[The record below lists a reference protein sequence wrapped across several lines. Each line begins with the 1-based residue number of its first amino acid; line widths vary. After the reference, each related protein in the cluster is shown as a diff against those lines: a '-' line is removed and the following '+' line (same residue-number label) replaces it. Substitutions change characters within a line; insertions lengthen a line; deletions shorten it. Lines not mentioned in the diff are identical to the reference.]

1 MTSEGDPT
9 AILEIRGITKEFS
22 GVKALDDVSMSFR
35 PGEVHALVGE
45 NGAGKSTLM
54 KILSGV
60 YQPTRGS
67 LSFAGKAV
75 AFRNPKQAQ
84 DAGIG
89 IIFQEFSL
97 IRNFDVADNVF
108 LNREPSR
115 GAGVIDKAAERRR
128 AISLFQEIGFD
139 IDVDRTVE
147 ELSVVEQQ
155 VVEIVKALS
164 VAAKVLIMDEPSAV
178 LTDKELKRLFRIIRA
193 LKARGVTVIYI
204 SHMLDEV
211 FEICDRVTVLKD
223 GRVVGTKPIGETDKG
238 DLVRMMVGREISEFF
253 PEASASRGEVLLE
266 ARGIG
271 VRGRLRGVSFELRAG
286 EILGIAGMAGS
297 GQAALVGAVI
307 GTLRRDEGE
316 LLVCGERAR
325 MRDFREAVARG
336 IGYISEDRKSLGILS
351 SMSLKDNIT
360 IADLGAFLRL
370 GFLLPRRERE
380 AAKAES
386 DRLRIKS
393 AGLGQRIETLSGGNQ
408 QKALLARWLLMK
420 PRILVLV
427 EPTRGVDVGAKMEIY
442 RIMREFVDS
451 GRAVLMVSSELPELI
466 GLSDR
471 ILVMRGGAIEGAID
485 QAEGLATEEMVMS
498 MAVGHRYSYA
508 EEASS

>member
-1 MTSEGDPT
+1 MTSECEPG
-9 AILEIRGITKEFS
+9 AILEIKGITKEFS
-22 GVKALDDVSMSFR
+22 GVRALDDVSMSFL

-67 LSFAGKAV
+67 LRFAGGTV
-75 AFRNPKQAQ
+75 SFRNPKQAQ

-89 IIFQEFSL
+89 MIFQEFSL
-97 IRNFDVADNVF
+97 IRGFSVSENVF

-115 GAGVIDKAAERRR
+115 GPGLIDKASERRR
-128 AISLFQEIGFD
+128 AIALFQEIGFD
-139 IDVDRTVE
+139 IDVDRKAGG
-147 ELSVVEQQ
+147 LSVVEQQ

-164 VAAKVLIMDEPSAV
+164 VAARVLIMDEPSAA
-178 LTDKELKRLFRIIRA
+178 LTDKELKRLFRIIRT
-193 LKARGVTVIYI
+193 LKARVVTVIYI

-223 GRVVGTKPIGETDKG
+223 GRLVGTKGIRDTDKN

-253 PEASASRGEVLLE
+253 PESSPTRGAVLLE
-266 ARGIG
+266 ARSLG
-271 VRGRLRGVSFELRAG
+271 VAGRLRNASFALHAG
-286 EILGIAGMAGS
+286 EILGVAGMAGS
-297 GQAALVGAVI
+297 GQAVLAGAII
-307 GTLRRDEGE
+307 GTERISTGE
-316 LLVCGERAR
+316 LLVAGVRAR
-325 MRDFREAVARG
+325 MRSFRDAVALG
-336 IGYISEDRKSLGILS
+336 IGYISEDRKALGILA

-360 IADLGAFLRL
+360 IADLGRFLRF
-370 GFLLPRRERE
+370 GFLLPRAERE
-380 AAKAES
+380 AARSES
-386 DRLRIKS
+386 ERLKIKS
-393 AGLGQRIETLSGGNQ
+393 SGLGQRIETLSGGNQ
-408 QKALLARWLLMK
+408 QKALLARWLLMN
-420 PRILVLV
+420 PRILVLA

-451 GRAVLMVSSELPELI
+451 GRGILMISSELPEVI

-471 ILVMRGGAIEGAID
+471 ILVMRGGTIEGAID
-485 QAEGLATEEMVMS
+485 QSEGLATEEAVMS

-508 EEASS
+508 EEAGS

>member
-1 MTSEGDPT
+1 MTIESESET
-9 AILEIRGITKEFS
+9 ILEIRGITKEFS

-75 AFRNPKQAQ
+75 AFKNPKQAQ

-108 LNREPSR
+108 LNREPGR
-115 GAGVIDKAAERRR
+115 AGAHRQGRERRR

-139 IDVDRTVE
+139 IDVDRRVE

-178 LTDKELKRLFRIIRA
+178 LTDKELKRLFRIIRS
-193 LKARGVTVIYI
+193 LKARGVTIIYI

-266 ARGIG
+266 ARGLG
-271 VRGRLRGVSFELRAG
+271 VRGRLKGASFELRAG
-286 EILGIAGMAGS
+286 EILGVAGMAGS

-307 GTLRRDEGE
+307 GILRHDEGE
-316 LLVCGERAR
+316 ILVCGERAR
-325 MRDFREAVARG
+325 MRDFREAVTRG
-336 IGYISEDRKSLGILS
+336 IGYISEDRKSMGILA

-380 AAKAES
+380 AAAAES

-451 GRAVLMVSSELPELI
+451 GRAVLMVSSELPEVI

-485 QAEGLATEEMVMS
+485 QAEGLATEEKVMS